1 MAKFLLLAFRN
12 VFRNRRRTVMTL
24 IMVGGGVT
32 GLLLVGGFFA
42 RMFWGLRESTIND
55 GLGHIQIFTAEH
67 FDREE
72 KHVLD
77 TGIDNWRQVAASVS
91 TGGHVRGVAPR
102 IEFNGMLS
110 NGVKSSVFMG
120 SAVDPVAEQSLGFT
134 PRFETGRDL
143 DTKPGGEIEA
153 LIGAGVARSMSVKPG
168 DGLTLLAVTSDGAL
182 NGIDVQIVGV
192 VNTGFKEMDD
202 RYLRITLPSAQRL
215 LQSDRVTNLVVGL
228 DNTDNTDLVA
238 ASLAPRL
245 GGLPQHLILKKWI
258 DLAAYYKQVRS
269 LFSTIFVFL
278 GIIVFFMV
286 LMSSINTL
294 LMTMFERTREI
305 GTMLAMGTPRSWI
318 MALFILEATL
328 LGVLGAVVGVAG
340 GNLLGVVI
348 NHAGIHL
355 PPPPGTNVPM
365 NFRVLHVPSLMIG
378 SSILVIVSLALAS
391 ILPAIRASR
400 LQIAEALAHV

>member
-1 MAKFLLLAFRN
+1 MWKFLLLAFRN
-12 VFRNRRRTVMTL
+12 IFRNRRRTVMTL
-24 IMVGGGVT
+24 VMVGGGVA

-55 GLGHIQIFTAEH
+55 GLGHLQIFTAEH
-67 FDREE
+67 FNREE

-77 TGIDNWRQVAASVS
+77 TGIDNWRQVASSVS

-102 IEFNGMLS
+102 IEFYGMLS
-110 NGVKSSVFMG
+110 NGVKSGVFMG
-120 SAVDPVAEQSLGFT
+120 SAVDPVAEQSLGFS
-134 PRFETGRDL
+134 PRLAVGRDL
-143 DTKPGGEIEA
+143 DARPGGEIEA
-153 LIGAGVARSMSVKPG
+153 LIGTGVARSMNVKPG

-182 NGIDVQIVGV
+182 NGIDVQIVGT
-192 VNTGFKEMDD
+192 VNTGYKEVDD

-228 DNTDNTDLVA
+228 DATENTDQVA
-238 ASLAPRL
+238 TALAPRL
-245 GGLPQHLILKKWI
+245 NGSPQQLVLKKWI

-286 LMSSINTL
+286 LMSSVNTL
-294 LMTMFERTREI
+294 LMSMFERTREI

-318 MALFILEATL
+318 MALFVLEATL
-328 LGVLGAVVGVAG
+328 LGVLGAMVGVAG
-340 GNLLGVVI
+340 GNLLGVLL
-348 NHAGIHL
+348 NHSGIHL
-355 PPPPGTNVPM
+355 PPPPGTTVPM
-365 NFRVLHVPSLMIG
+365 SFRVLHVPSLMIG
-378 SSILVIVSLALAS
+378 SSLLVIVSLALAS